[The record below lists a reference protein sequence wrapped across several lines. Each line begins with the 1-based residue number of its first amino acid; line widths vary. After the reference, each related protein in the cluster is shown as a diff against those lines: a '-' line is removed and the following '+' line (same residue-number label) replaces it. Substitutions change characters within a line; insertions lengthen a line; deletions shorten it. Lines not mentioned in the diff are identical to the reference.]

1 MPRSLPACSAPCWTT
16 SQNASPA
23 DPWVMTANDRSPPPP
38 LLPLPE
44 SLLPEELSVVH
55 AAARKSG
62 TAMTSASS
70 RLGPAIEV
78 LLCSRT
84 QPWSAVSSPQDHAWR
99 AARPRPDPRHAHR
112 TGDTGN
118 RSTLLDVEILGSD
131 HEQVVFCRDA
141 ESGLKA
147 IVAVHSTA
155 LGPALGG
162 TRFYP
167 YASEADALA
176 DVLALSRGM
185 TYKNSLAGLDLGG
198 GKAVI
203 IGDPRT
209 DKTEVLLR
217 AYGRFVEALGGRY
230 LTACDVGTYNADL
243 DVVARETRFAHGRSE
258 AYGGCGDSSVLTAY
272 GVFQGMR
279 AAAQHSWGS
288 PSLAGRTVAVA
299 GAGKVGSHLIGHL
312 VDDGADVLVTDV
324 DEAAVERVQIR
335 FPQVKAVDDTAA
347 LVRTAHDVYAPCAL
361 GGALDP
367 ETVEVLPARIVCGGA
382 NNQLATPEVAGRL
395 VERGILYAP
404 DYLVNAGGV
413 IQVED
418 ERHGFSFA
426 RAQSKA
432 SGIFDV
438 ALRVFRA
445 AEEQRVSPAVAADRL
460 AEERMSSVGR
470 LATIR
475 IPRE

>member
-1 MPRSLPACSAPCWTT
+1 VDVL
-16 SQNASPA
+16 
-23 DPWVMTANDRSPPPP
+23 
-38 LLPLPE
+38 
-44 SLLPEELSVVH
+44 
-55 AAARKSG
+55 G
-62 TAMTSASS
+62 T
-70 RLGPAIEV
+70 G
-78 LLCSRT
+78 
-84 QPWSAVSSPQDHAWR
+84 
-99 AARPRPDPRHAHR
+99 
-112 TGDTGN
+112 
-118 RSTLLDVEILGSD
+118 
-131 HEQVVFCRDA
+131 HEQVVFCSDPA
-141 ESGLKA
+141 SGLR
-147 IVAVHSTA
+147 AVIAVYSTA

-167 YASEADALA
+167 YPSEEAAVA
-176 DVLALSRGM
+176 DVLNLSKAM
-185 TYKNSLAGLDLGG
+185 AYKNSLAGLDLGG

-217 AYGRFVEALGGRY
+217 AYGRFVESLGGRY

-243 DVVARETRFAHGRSE
+243 DVIARETRYAHGRSE

-279 AAAQHSWGS
+279 AAAQHCWGT

-299 GAGKVGSHLIGHL
+299 GAGKVGSHLVGHL

-324 DEAAVERVQIR
+324 DQAAVDRVLAR
-335 FPQVKAVDDTAA
+335 FPQVKAVPDTAT

-361 GGALDP
+361 GGALDD
-367 ETVEVLPARIVCGGA
+367 ETVSVLPARVVCGGA
-382 NNQLATPEVAGRL
+382 NNQLAGPGTAAAL

-426 RAQSKA
+426 RAQAKA
-432 SGIFDV
+432 SGIFEV
-438 ALRVFRA
+438 ALRVFRLA
-445 AEEQRVSPAVAADRL
+445 DAEGISPAVAADRL
-460 AEERMSSVGR
+460 AEERMTSVGR

-475 IPRE
+475 LPR